1 MEKEFEKECID
12 VQLNHSAAHLKLTQ
26 RYTSTI
32 FQHKIKIKLKFQKER
47 PLKKIFTPEFTVFPK
62 WKKLKCLSKL
72 QHIKKP
78 WYTSFYPIKYHG
90 VLKRNELYKL
100 QKTQK

>member
-26 RYTSTI
+26 HYTSTI

-47 PLKKIFTPEFTVFPK
+47 PLKKNIHTRVYCIPK
-62 WKKLKCLSKL
+62 MEETQMSIKTTTHKETMVYQFLS
-72 QHIKKP
+72 
-78 WYTSFYPIKYHG
+78 
-90 VLKRNELYKL
+90 N
-100 QKTQK
+100 